1 LKEKLEWQSLYSQ
14 RITDLE
20 GDLTTQKND
29 NSDLMRENAIL
40 NETVEAIELHAT
52 REQRKKMIRKGL
64 KSLVK
69 AIGKPKVS
77 KNVMNQSVLCFE
89 NSDQI

>member
-52 REQRKKMIRKGL
+52 REQRK
-64 KSLVK
+64 
-69 AIGKPKVS
+69 
-77 KNVMNQSVLCFE
+77 
-89 NSDQI
+89 